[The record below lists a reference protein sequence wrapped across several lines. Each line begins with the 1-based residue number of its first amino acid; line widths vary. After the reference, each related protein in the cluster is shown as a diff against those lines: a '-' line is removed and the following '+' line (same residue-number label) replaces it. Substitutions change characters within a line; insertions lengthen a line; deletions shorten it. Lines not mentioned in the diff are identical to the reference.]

1 MGLDMYAKTIPAEDI
16 EGQLVDVWVGDNAT
30 ELHYWRKHP
39 NLHGWMEMLYRSRE
53 GENDEF
59 NTSSVVLTPED
70 LDALEQDILDSNLPK
85 TSGFFF
91 GSSDGQEKDDDLAFI
106 AKARDAHAAGLAVV
120 YYAWW

>member
-1 MGLDMYAKTIPAEDI
+1 MGLDMMAYSIAEAP
-16 EGQLVDVWVGDNAT
+16 ETPVDFESNSEDRF

-39 NLHGWMEMLYRSRE
+39 NLHGWMEKLYRSRE

-91 GSSDGQEKDDDLAFI
+91 GSSDGQEKDGDLAFI